1 MAAQHASASPRL
13 RRRSRPVRVAAERYT
28 VRDVVAV
35 ALIMVAV
42 VVLAAVTW
50 VTGGRSHAILARGGQ
65 VQSGAPITREPTGL
79 VVAWRAPSPV
89 TATRLVRGPL
99 TAGPVVLT
107 GTFEAV
113 TARSPMTGEMV
124 WEYRRGIPLCAL
136 EAAWGGAVTVW
147 DFPGGCGDVMLI
159 KGDGGRYGP
168 SRSGFAAG
176 PRRIVTG
183 GQHVLSYGPHQVES
197 WRADLVRTMLVGPS
211 ETPLEPDQAQR
222 TVCDVVDATEND
234 DTVGVLRRCPG
245 DASLRFTFFNAVPKE
260 DVTPELEG
268 SWLTGAHHGAV
279 LEVTDSRAL
288 LYLAEPTPRFVVLRH
303 SRREGADEAAR
314 TTVRVLAMTRAE
326 HGRAA
331 LPGIPIVRTDKSLF
345 WNDGENLYAFD
356 AETLV
361 PKWSAAHVVGTP
373 GILSSLM
380 GSPHWLVAPVRG
392 GLALLDGNT
401 GKQARLLPVAGP
413 AIRKVVVIGG
423 MIVVQQGDTIL
434 GLSPLWDVH

>member
-1 MAAQHASASPRL
+1 MAAQHAAVAPRS

-42 VVLAAVTW
+42 VVLVTVTW
-50 VTGGRSHAILARGGQ
+50 VTGGRSHAVLTHGGQ
-65 VQSGAPITREPTGL
+65 AQSGAPITREPTGL
-79 VVAWRAPSPV
+79 AVAWRAPSPV

-99 TAGPVVLT
+99 TAGTVVLT
-107 GTFEAV
+107 GTSEAV

-183 GQHVLSYGPHQVES
+183 GQHVLSFGPHQVES
-197 WRADLVRTMLVGPS
+197 WRADLVRTLLVGPS
-211 ETPLEPDQAQR
+211 ETPLEPDQAQQP
-222 TVCDVVDATEND
+222 VCDVVDATEND

-245 DASLRFTFFNAVPKE
+245 DASLRFTFFDAVPEE
-260 DVTPELEG
+260 DVTPEVEG

-288 LYLAEPTPRFVVLRH
+288 LYLAEPTPRFVVVRH
-303 SRREGADEAAR
+303 SHREGDDEATR
-314 TTVRVLAMTRAE
+314 TTVRVLETTRAKY
-326 HGRAA
+326 GRATV
-331 LPGIPIVRTDKSLF
+331 PGIPIVRTDKSLF

-356 AETLV
+356 AKTLAV
-361 PKWSAAHVVGTP
+361 KWSSAQVVGTP
-373 GILSSLM
+373 GILSSLV

-401 GKQARLLPVAGP
+401 GERARLLPVAGP
-413 AIRKVVVIGG
+413 VIRKVVVIGG
-423 MIVVQQGDTIL
+423 MIVAQQGGTIL
-434 GLSPLWDVH
+434 GLSPLWDAH